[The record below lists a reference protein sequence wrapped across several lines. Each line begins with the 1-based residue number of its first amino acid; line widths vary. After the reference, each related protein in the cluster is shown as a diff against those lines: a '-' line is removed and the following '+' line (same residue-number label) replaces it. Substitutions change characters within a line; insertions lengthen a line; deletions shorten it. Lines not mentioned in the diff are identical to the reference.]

1 MKRRVWAYVLTALG
15 AAIATAGAAVA
26 FCYRQYVAGAILSVL
41 VVAAL
46 FCFVGEIE
54 QDNFVQKSEALFT
67 ARRYEEELALLERVR
82 KNHMLYPF
90 IRERYSLIAIRNA
103 VARDDLQLAKS
114 LIDRLRHGGDYGI
127 RYKTSFVTV
136 LIDLDAGEVSAARA
150 EYEDF
155 RIHNEQYALYQPQIE
170 VLDALFKRL
179 FTKSDMPLPE
189 SAVDSP
195 YPVVKRILGRHFE
208 ERAANVNGEWEE

>member
-179 FTKSDMPLPE
+179 FTKSDTPLPE